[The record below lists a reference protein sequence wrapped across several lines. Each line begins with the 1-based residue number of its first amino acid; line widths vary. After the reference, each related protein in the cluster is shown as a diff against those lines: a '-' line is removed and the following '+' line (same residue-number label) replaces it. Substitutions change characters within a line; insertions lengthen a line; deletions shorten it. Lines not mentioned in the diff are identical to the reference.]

1 MTALKSLWHKL
12 MDLTN
17 NISEKNFFS
26 ERKLIMAK
34 YVCPCS
40 YVYDEAVG
48 APEEGIPAGTKFEDI
63 PEDWVCPVCGLGK
76 DSFVKE

>member
-1 MTALKSLWHKL
+1 

-26 ERKLIMAK
+26 ERKIIMAK
-34 YVCPCS
+34 YVCPCG
-40 YVYDEAVG
+40 YVYDEAAG

>member
-1 MTALKSLWHKL
+1 MTAAKSLRHKL

-26 ERKLIMAK
+26 ERKIIMAK
-34 YVCPCS
+34 YVCPCG